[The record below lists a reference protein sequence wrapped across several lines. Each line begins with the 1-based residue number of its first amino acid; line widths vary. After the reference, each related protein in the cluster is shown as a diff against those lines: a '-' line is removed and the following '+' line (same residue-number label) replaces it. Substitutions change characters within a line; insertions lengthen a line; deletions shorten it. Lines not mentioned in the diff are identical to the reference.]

1 MASTPEQRAAKAAY
15 MRQYRQ
21 QNLEQERERDRAKH
35 QRRRLDPLW
44 VERRRQS
51 VNQQA
56 KARRGDPARPDCS
69 IDGCTNKAATAG
81 MCNSHYLRQRRHG
94 DPLAGRANQLTGSLA
109 DRLWPRIQVGS
120 ADECWPWTAAL
131 NASGYGVISKGATG
145 SGPVRN
151 ALAYRAAWELTNG
164 PVPDGLELDHLCRNP
179 VCCNP
184 AHLEPVTHEENMR
197 RAMRTHCIHGH
208 EFTEVN
214 TRWQK
219 LPNGR
224 FSRVC
229 LICRDRRQRLRYA
242 TIKAQRVTSSE
253 S

>member
-1 MASTPEQRAAKAAY
+1 
-15 MRQYRQ
+15 MRQWRQ
-21 QNLEQERERDRAKH
+21 QNLDRELERERARYA
-35 QRRRLDPLW
+35 RRVTDPA
-44 VERRRQS
+44 S
-51 VNQQA
+51 VKRMREAANRNA
-56 KARRGDPARPDCS
+56 KARREDPTRPDCS
-69 IDGCTNKAATAG
+69 IAGCTNKAAPAG
-81 MCNSHYLRQRRHG
+81 MCNSHYLRLRRHG
-94 DPLAGRANQLTGSLA
+94 DPLAGRANQITGSLA

-120 ADECWPWTAAL
+120 AEECWPWTAAAQ
-131 NASGYGVISKGATG
+131 NGGYGVI
-145 SGPVRN
+145 RN
-151 ALAYRAAWELTNG
+151 SEGGTSLAYRVAWELTNG
-164 PVPDGLELDHLCRNP
+164 PVPEGLELDHLCRNKA
-179 VCCNP
+179 CCNP

-229 LICRDRRQRLRYA
+229 LTCRAHRQQLRNEA
-242 TIKAQRVTSSE
+242 AKAQRRAARE

>member
-1 MASTPEQRAAKAAY
+1 

-21 QNLEQERERDRAKH
+21 QNLEQERERDRAKY
-35 QRRRLDPLW
+35 
-44 VERRRQS
+44 
-51 VNQQA
+51 
-56 KARRGDPARPDCS
+56 ARRAADPEIVRRSREVANRNARARREDPTRPDCS
-69 IDGCTNKAATAG
+69 IAGCTNKAATAG

-120 ADECWPWTAAL
+120 AEECWPWTGAL
-131 NASGYGVISKGATG
+131 NGSGYGVISRGG
-145 SGPVRN
+145 SRVRGDVIKN

-164 PVPDGLELDHLCRNP
+164 PVPEGLELDHLCRNKA
-179 VCCNP
+179 CCNP

-229 LICRDRRQRLRYA
+229 LTCRAHRQQLRNEA
-242 TIKAQRVTSSE
+242 AKAQRRAARE